1 MFVTSD
7 SSTLSPWQQLLLV
20 VLRFLIGWHLFFQ
33 GFGKLQA
40 VEWTSAG
47 FLQGSSGPLSLFFH
61 AIADTP
67 LLQTLVDWITVWG
80 LMLFGISLMVGILSR
95 VSAAGGFVLLMLFY
109 LAAPPLSA
117 DGFILQ
123 TSEGTELYV
132 NKTLLEALFLLVI
145 LSFPTEKIAGLDLLL
160 AQWRNRREP

>member
-1 MFVTSD
+1 MTSD
-7 SSTLSPWQQLLLV
+7 SSILSPWQQLLLV

-40 VEWTSAG
+40 VEWTSVG
-47 FLQGSSGPLSLFFH
+47 FLQESSGPLSLFFH

-80 LMLFGISLMVGILSR
+80 LMLFGIFLMVGIFSR

-109 LAAPPLSA
+109 LAATPLSA

-123 TSEGTELYV
+123 TVEGTELYV
-132 NKTLLEALFLLVI
+132 NKTLLEALFLLVV

-160 AQWRNRREP
+160 VQWRNRRGP